1 MSQRLTQ
8 PSSHSLLMSP
18 QTRMLTRCVALAL
31 LAMGSSLA
39 SAQSLLEIYQAARD
53 YDAAYLGAVAQA
65 RSAEFKTRQA
75 ESKRLPTVGLTAGI
89 TRSGTSLPISGPIA
103 TAAAGAT
110 ADGNQFNTAT
120 QVALQAKQSLYNAG
134 NTAQINQ
141 AQRSLDAAQADL
153 EIAEQDLMVRV
164 SQAYFDVLAS
174 RDQLAAAQANAAA
187 ISEQLAS
194 AKRNFEVGNAT
205 ITDSREAQAR
215 FDLATAQEIAATNDL
230 MTKRAAL
237 DQLVG
242 RSGIAPKPLMSPI
255 VLPALS
261 PASMEDWLT
270 RADSAPTVRKAQVGL
285 DIAKEEIALAK
296 SGHLPTVDLVG
307 SVARTHNN
315 SRSATTLPGNTDVAS
330 IGVQGN
336 LPLFTGFATQN
347 RIKET
352 LALEEK
358 SERDLDS
365 ARRGVTLGTRQAYLG
380 VQSGFA
386 SVRAFEAAETSTK
399 LALEATE
406 LGYRVGVRVNID
418 VLNAQT
424 QLYTTQRDL
433 SKARYDVIMASLKL
447 RQTVGA
453 LKVEDL
459 ESVNRLLTK

>member
-1 MSQRLTQ
+1 
-8 PSSHSLLMSP
+8 
-18 QTRMLTRCVALAL
+18 
-31 LAMGSSLA
+31 MGSSLA
-39 SAQSLLEIYQAARD
+39 SAQSLIEVYQAARD
-53 YDAAYLGAVAQA
+53 YDAAYLGSLAQA
-65 RSAEFKTRQA
+65 RSADFKTRQA
-75 ESKRLPTVGLTAGI
+75 ESKRLPTVGLSAGVN
-89 TRSGTSLPISGPIA
+89 RSGTSLPVDGPVAI
-103 TAAAGAT
+103 AAGAT
-110 ADGNQFNTAT
+110 ADGNQFNTST
-120 QVALQAKQSLYNAG
+120 QVALQAKQALYNPG

-164 SQAYFDVLAS
+164 AQAYFDVLAS

-205 ITDSREAQAR
+205 ITDAREAQAR
-215 FDLATAQEIAATNDL
+215 FDLASAQEIAATNDL

-242 RSGIAPKPLMSPI
+242 RTAVVPKPLMSPI
-255 VLPALS
+255 VLPPLTPS
-261 PASMEDWLT
+261 GMEDWLS
-270 RADSAPTVRKAQVGL
+270 RADTAPTVRKAQVGL
-285 DIAKEEIALAK
+285 DIAKEEIQLAK
-296 SGHLPTVDLVG
+296 AGHLPTVDLVG
-307 SVARTHNN
+307 TLARTHNN
-315 SRSATTLPGNTDVAS
+315 SRTSTTLPGNTDNAS

-336 LPLFTGFATQN
+336 LPLFAGFAVQN
-347 RIKET
+347 RVKET

-358 SERDLDS
+358 SERDLDA

-386 SVRAFEAAETSTK
+386 SVKAYEAAETSTK

-433 SKARYDVIMASLKL
+433 SKARYDVIMATLKL
-447 RQTVGA
+447 RQAVGA

-459 ESVNRLLTK
+459 EAVNRLLTK

>member
-8 PSSHSLLMSP
+8 PSSQRPRLS
-18 QTRMLTRCVALAL
+18 MLSRCVALGL

-39 SAQSLLEIYQAARD
+39 SAQSLLDVYQAARD
-53 YDAAYLGAVAQA
+53 YDAAYLGALAQA
-65 RSAEFKTRQA
+65 RSAEYKTREVEA
-75 ESKRLPTVGLTAGI
+75 KRLPTLGLTAGV
-89 TRSGTSLPISGPIA
+89 TRTETSLPVSGNVA
-103 TAAAGAT
+103 LAAGAS
-110 ADGNQFNTAT
+110 ADGNQFNTA
-120 QVALQAKQSLYNAG
+120 QQIALQAKQPLYNAG

-164 SQAYFDVLAS
+164 AQAYFDVLAS

-205 ITDSREAQAR
+205 ITDAREAQAR
-215 FDLATAQEIAATNDL
+215 FDLASAQEIAATNDL

-255 VLPALS
+255 VLPPLS
-261 PASMEDWLT
+261 PASMEDWLSRGDT
-270 RADSAPTVRKAQVGL
+270 APTVRKAQVGL
-285 DIAKEEIALAK
+285 DVAKEEIELAK

-307 SVARTHNN
+307 SLSRTNN
-315 SRSATTLPGNTDVAS
+315 SARSGGYVFAGNTDAAS
-330 IGVQGN
+330 IGVQAN
-336 LPLFTGFATQN
+336 MALFAGFATQN

-352 LALEEK
+352 VALEEK
-358 SERDLDS
+358 SERDLDA

-386 SVRAFEAAETSTK
+386 SVKAYEAAETSTK

-433 SKARYDVIMASLKL
+433 SKARYDVIMATLKL

>member
-1 MSQRLTQ
+1 MSQRSLQ
-8 PSSHSLLMSP
+8 PGSQRPRL
-18 QTRMLTRCVALAL
+18 RMLPRCVALGL
-31 LAMGSSLA
+31 LAMGSSLV
-39 SAQSLLEIYQAARD
+39 SAQSLMEVYQAARD
-53 YDAAYLGAVAQA
+53 YDAAYLGAIAQA
-65 RSAEFKTRQA
+65 RSADFKTRQA
-75 ESKRLPTVGLTAGI
+75 ESKRLPTVGLSAGVNR
-89 TRSGTSLPISGPIA
+89 TGTSLPVSGPIA
-103 TAAAGAT
+103 TAAAGTT
-110 ADGNQFNTAT
+110 ADGNQFNTST
-120 QVALQAKQSLYNAG
+120 QIALQAKQPLYNAT
-134 NTAQINQ
+134 NSAQINQ

-153 EIAEQDLMVRV
+153 EIAEQDLIVRV
-164 SQAYFDVLAS
+164 AQAYFDVLAA

-205 ITDSREAQAR
+205 ITDAREAQAR

-242 RSGIAPKPLMSPI
+242 RPAIAPKPLMSPI
-255 VLPALS
+255 VLPPLA

-270 RADSAPTVRKAQVGL
+270 RADTAPTIRKAQVGL
-285 DIAKEEIALAK
+285 DVAKEEVQVAK

-307 SVARTHNN
+307 SLARTHNN
-315 SRSATTLPGNTDVAS
+315 SRTATALPGNTDNAS

-336 LPLFTGFATQN
+336 MPLFAGFAVQN
-347 RIKET
+347 RVKET
-352 LALEEK
+352 LALQEK
-358 SERDLDS
+358 SERDLDA
-365 ARRGVTLGTRQAYLG
+365 ARRAVTLGTRQAYLG

-386 SVRAFEAAETSTK
+386 SVKAYEAAETSTK

-433 SKARYDVIMASLKL
+433 SKARYDVIMATLKL
-447 RQTVGA
+447 RQAVGS
-453 LKVEDL
+453 LKVDDL
-459 ESVNRLLTK
+459 EAVNRLLSN